1 MCTGLQDLKIYMYPP
16 NLYVTVLTCNVMVL
30 RGEAVGRFL
39 CHEGGAL
46 MKGISVLMKQTSES
60 ALTPFAM
67 G

>member
-1 MCTGLQDLKIYMYPP
+1 MYPP

-46 MKGISVLMKQTSES
+46 VKGISVLMKQTSES